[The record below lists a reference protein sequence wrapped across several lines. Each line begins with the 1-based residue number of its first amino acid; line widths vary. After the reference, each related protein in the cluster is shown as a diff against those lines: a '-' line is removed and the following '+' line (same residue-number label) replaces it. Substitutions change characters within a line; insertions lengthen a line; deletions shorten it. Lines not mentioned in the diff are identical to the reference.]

1 MQSNRRRS
9 LPAVAIAQTERWIQD
24 TQAEDNK
31 DYLSNTAAT
40 EDVNELPAVR
50 TRKTQKKSWH
60 IVLFDRRKRLLL
72 RLQRKSEEI
81 KNLMENKCN
90 VRPVY
95 EELEQHDDLL
105 KLFSEVEI
113 DYHGKLDDDQRK
125 LIIFGLIKL
134 IKKSLSLSMLYIITC
149 KETKRSCQGDLEHLG
164 KLNHKDQVLALS
176 LESMENKSRSKLLM
190 KKSILLNQKS

>member
-1 MQSNRRRS
+1 
-9 LPAVAIAQTERWIQD
+9 
-24 TQAEDNK
+24 
-31 DYLSNTAAT
+31 
-40 EDVNELPAVR
+40 
-50 TRKTQKKSWH
+50 
-60 IVLFDRRKRLLL
+60 
-72 RLQRKSEEI
+72 
-81 KNLMENKCN
+81 MEKKCN

-105 KLFSEVEI
+105 KPFSEVEV

-134 IKKSLSLSMLYIITC
+134 IKKSFPLSMLHIITC
-149 KETKRSCQGDLEHLG
+149 KETKRSCQGHLKCLG

-190 KKSILLNQKS
+190 KKPILLNQKS